1 MQEGNIINCLLA
13 AYPHYIQHYQS
24 YPILDYLLHLVH
36 LFPPLNSALPRPFFT
51 FLVSHTQPWHMHHP
65 LHANAVLAMVESA
78 MLAEER
84 ELVARAVME
93 GISEGRMIGKI
104 GNLIIRDLSV

>member
-1 MQEGNIINCLLA
+1 
-13 AYPHYIQHYQS
+13 
-24 YPILDYLLHLVH
+24 
-36 LFPPLNSALPRPFFT
+36 
-51 FLVSHTQPWHMHHP
+51 MHHP

-78 MLAEER
+78 MLTEER
-84 ELVARAVME
+84 ELIARAVME